1 MTSFVLLV
9 AAIFTFAI
17 GLAHSYLGEKYILI
31 RLFRQPLPKLFGDD
45 HFTRQTLRFAWH
57 LTSIAWFG
65 FGVLL
70 VLLYLGDISRSS
82 LLNVVGTTFAI
93 TALTALLASRGK
105 HLSWLVFGA
114 VSIICYVSAAVT

>member
-9 AAIFTFAI
+9 AAILTFAI

-114 VSIICYVSAAVT
+114 VSIICYVSVAVT

>member
-1 MTSFVLLV
+1 MLLV
-9 AAIFTFAI
+9 AAILTFAI

-105 HLSWLVFGA
+105 HLSWLVFSA

>member
-9 AAIFTFAI
+9 AAILTFAI

>member
-1 MTSFVLLV
+1 MLLV
-9 AAIFTFAI
+9 AAILIFAI
-17 GLAHSYLGEKYILI
+17 GLAHSCLGEKYILI

-70 VLLYLGDISRSS
+70 VLVYLGDISRSS

-93 TALTALLASRGK
+93 TAFTALLASRGK

-114 VSIICYVSAAVT
+114 VSIICYVSAAVA

>member
-9 AAIFTFAI
+9 GAILTFAT
-17 GLAHSYLGEKYILI
+17 GLAHSYLGERYILI

-45 HFTRQTLRFAWH
+45 KFTKQTLRFAWH

-65 FGVLL
+65 LGAVLF
-70 VLLYLGDISRSS
+70 LLYLGDLSRSN
-82 LLNVVGTTFAI
+82 LLNVIGTTFAI

-105 HLSWLVFGA
+105 HISWVFFSA
-114 VSIICYVSAAVT
+114 VSIICYVSGAVT

>member
-1 MTSFVLLV
+1 MTSVVLLV
-9 AAIFTFAI
+9 AAILTFAI

>member
-9 AAIFTFAI
+9 AAILTFAI

-45 HFTRQTLRFAWH
+45 HFTRQTLRFASH

-93 TALTALLASRGK
+93 TALTVLLASRGK